1 MSSQG
6 LAELRRLVYA
16 NPGLALR
23 LRRLP
28 ADALTPAL
36 LQLAAEHDIHVDAGE
51 LDAAAAAGAR
61 DWALRWA
68 R

>member
-1 MSSQG
+1 MSSEG
-6 LAELRRLVYA
+6 LAELRRLVHA
-16 NPGLALR
+16 NSVLAVR

-36 LQLAAEHDIHVDAGE
+36 LSLAAEHDIDVDPAD

-61 DWALRWA
+61 DWALRWT